1 MPSMPTNPLARLIDV
16 IQPSLAMYLA
26 DCGLWTYPGPE
37 EIRLAVAAL
46 VADQRNLLDRAT
58 IVLEERQQVRP
69 RVAYPISFSGWHD
82 VDLGYILPRVMEGLE
97 RQRTE
102 LERLAT
108 VTDDAAAADLVADAV
123 RSVRQHLDALRDA
136 LPRPA
141 PVAAVTAPAGSAA
154 EPPAA
159 TSAAS

>member
-1 MPSMPTNPLARLIDV
+1 MPTNPLARLIHV

-37 EIRLAVAAL
+37 EIRLAVADL

-69 RVAYPISFSGWHD
+69 RLAYPISFSGWHD
-82 VDLGYILPRVMEGLE
+82 VDLGFILPRVIESLE
-97 RQRTE
+97 RQRAE
-102 LERLAT
+102 LEVIAG
-108 VTDDAAAADLVADAV
+108 VPDDAAAAGLAADGV

-136 LPRPA
+136 LPRRTPVA
-141 PVAAVTAPAGSAA
+141 PVAAPAGSAG
-154 EPPAA
+154 ELPPA